1 MSQSFRSPGR
11 RLAALAMSA
20 TLLFGAA
27 ACGNDDE
34 SSTDTTQ
41 QNGEAGSDESAT
53 TGTDDAG
60 TERTRQFE
68 QPDGTTVEIPAN
80 PQSIVACGYAVLPL
94 IQAGANL
101 SAVCEWTRE
110 LENMN
115 DQEKAAYDEIS
126 KVAPDGDVS
135 ALDYEG
141 VAAADPDL
149 IIMGV
154 PERAKSVVDMER
166 LEGLAPVV
174 FIGPVTPGDWRT
186 MGEQYAD
193 AAGVADNYG
202 ESKDD
207 YESRAAEIEEKFSE
221 QFSGV
226 TFGGVCADCDEGA
239 GTFTVEFQSSYTVN
253 LFDDLGLEFPGEP
266 SNPEDVHAETLSL
279 EQLTSAFADIDVI
292 VYKVDADG
300 STPEPL
306 ATIQQSDAWKS
317 LPAVQA
323 GNVIEVEHAR
333 AATYRTALQALD
345 SIEAQ
350 LTELAAEL

>member
-1 MSQSFRSPGR
+1 MSRTHSPSR
-11 RLAALAMSA
+11 RLAALAISA
-20 TLLFGAA
+20 SLLFGAA
-27 ACGNDDE
+27 ACGSDDDE
-34 SSTDTTQ
+34 TGADTVAQGSTDEGSG
-41 QNGEAGSDESAT
+41 NGD
-53 TGTDDAG
+53 
-60 TERTRQFE
+60 TRQFE
-68 QPDGTTVEIPAN
+68 QPDGTVVEIPAE

-94 IQAGANL
+94 VQAGANL

-115 DQEKAAYDEIS
+115 DEEKAAYDAID

-135 ALDYEG
+135 SLDYEG

-154 PERAKSVVDMER
+154 PAMAKSIVDMER

-186 MGEQYAD
+186 LGEQYAD
-193 AAGVADNYG
+193 AAGVGDNYG
-202 ESKDD
+202 EFKDE
-207 YESRAAEIEEKFSE
+207 YEARAAEIEEAFSE
-221 QFSGV
+221 QFADL
-226 TFGGVCADCDEGA
+226 TFGGICADCDEGA
-239 GTFTVEFQSSYTVN
+239 GTITVEYRSSYTVN
-253 LFDDLGLEFPGEP
+253 LLDDLGLNFPGEP
-266 SNPEDVHAETLSL
+266 SNPDDVHGETLSL

-323 GNVIEVEHAR
+323 GQVIEVEHAR
-333 AATYRTALQALD
+333 AATYRTALLALD
-345 SIEAQ
+345 SIEES
-350 LTELAAEL
+350 LTELAAAL